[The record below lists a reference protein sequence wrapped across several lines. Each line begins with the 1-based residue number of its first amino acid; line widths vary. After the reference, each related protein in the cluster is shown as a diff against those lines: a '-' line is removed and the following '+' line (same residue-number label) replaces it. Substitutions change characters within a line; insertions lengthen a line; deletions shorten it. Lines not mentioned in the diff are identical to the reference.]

1 MLRLT
6 YRDPDLS
13 QAYERTV
20 PDDADRDYELTRL
33 AGTAHELDPAG
44 NKAYLADDVRLREVA
59 LAYGRS
65 ETVEEV

>member
-13 QAYERTV
+13 KGYERSV

-44 NKAYLADDVRLREVA
+44 NKALLADDVRLKESA
-59 LAYGRS
+59 MAYGTS
-65 ETVEEV
+65 EITEEV